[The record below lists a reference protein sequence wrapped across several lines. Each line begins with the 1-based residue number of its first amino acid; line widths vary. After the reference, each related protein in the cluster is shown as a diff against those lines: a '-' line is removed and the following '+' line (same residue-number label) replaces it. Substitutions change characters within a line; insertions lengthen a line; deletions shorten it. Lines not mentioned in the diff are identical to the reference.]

1 MTFFRHAALILATA
15 VALSAAPLTL
25 DLGQGLAYHR
35 AHALPADLPA
45 AAPARRQP
53 LVLDL
58 RYATGDADAATA
70 LSAWLKFRAAPRTP
84 VFLLANSATSPALR
98 AALADRERT
107 AGLIVLGLAG
117 PGFDPDIALKTT
129 AAAERLA
136 YDALTDARSLAGLI
150 NPPVEKPRNDEAR
163 LVADHRVGRTPEPAA
178 ADATSAPATPP
189 PTPTSATDA
198 VLQRAVHL
206 HRTLLA
212 LKKL

>member
-1 MTFFRHAALILATA
+1 MKPSFSFLFLFIFLPA
-15 VALSAAPLTL
+15 SAAPLHL

-35 AHALPADLPA
+35 AQALPADLPA
-45 AAPARRQP
+45 AAPARPQP

-84 VFLLANSATSPALR
+84 VFLLANSATSPDLR

-129 AAAERLA
+129 AEAERLA
-136 YDALTDARSLAGLI
+136 YDALTDARSLTALI

-163 LVADHRVGRTPEPAA
+163 LVADYRAGRAPQPAN
-178 ADATSAPATPP
+178 ADETSAPATPK
-189 PTPTSATDA
+189 PTPPPATDA